1 MYVPRPASLAA
12 FLCFVISF
20 APLAFA
26 AAQDY
31 DAKIEAL
38 YNELDSI
45 FGAEQVPDLFKLAD
59 SILAMDSAKISTL
72 NIRSGYVSRV
82 VSSGRTFGF
91 NQFGLVPAATFYHH
105 SGFYGGVTGY
115 FSSEFEPQ
123 YYLTDLTAG
132 YTKMLGRK
140 VSVSVAHDFLL
151 YNDTLESH
159 YFNKSAQLTAYYQRK
174 VADVGVDYTFLY
186 GSEHAHRITGSVTG
200 KVRLKTNFFI
210 DRIAILPTFSI
221 QYGTGNVL
229 YVRQPRTAVSD
240 LYQIVKQNDFPS
252 LTLRQYLRLT
262 YLLEQN
268 RDAAARLF
276 LRYHE
281 YTSAE
286 TNKLMDLYYSGQ
298 YREENEF
305 GLMNYAFSLPVM
317 FSINRWNLTLNY
329 TYNIPVALP
338 GEMYEY
344 EPNGYFSSSLS
355 YQIHWVKK
363 P

>member
-1 MYVPRPASLAA
+1 MQVPRAALAS
-12 FLCFVISF
+12 FLCFLISLV
-20 APLAFA
+20 PLALA
-26 AAQDY
+26 NAQEY

-59 SILAMDSAKISTL
+59 SILALDSAKISTL

-91 NQFGLVPAATFYHH
+91 NQFGFVPAATFYHH
-105 SGFYGGVTGY
+105 TGFYGGVTGY
-115 FSSEFEPQ
+115 FSSEFEPK
-123 YYLTDLTAG
+123 YYLTDISAG
-132 YTKMLGRK
+132 YTKMLGKK

-159 YFNKSAQLTAYYQRK
+159 YFNKSAQVTAYYQRK
-174 VADVGVDYTFLY
+174 FADIGLDYTFLY
-186 GSEHAHRITGSVTG
+186 GSENAHRITGSVNG
-200 KVRLKTNFFI
+200 KLRFNTHGFI
-210 DRIAILPTFSI
+210 NRIAILPAFSV

-268 RDAAARLF
+268 RETAARLF

-281 YTSAE
+281 YTSTE
-286 TNKLMDLYYSGQ
+286 TNELMDLYYSGQ

-317 FSINRWNLTLNY
+317 LSIDRWTLTLNY
-329 TYNIPVALP
+329 TYNIPVALA
-338 GEMYEY
+338 GEVYEY
-344 EPNGYFSSSLS
+344 EPNGYFSSSFS
-355 YQIHWVKK
+355 YLIHWVKK